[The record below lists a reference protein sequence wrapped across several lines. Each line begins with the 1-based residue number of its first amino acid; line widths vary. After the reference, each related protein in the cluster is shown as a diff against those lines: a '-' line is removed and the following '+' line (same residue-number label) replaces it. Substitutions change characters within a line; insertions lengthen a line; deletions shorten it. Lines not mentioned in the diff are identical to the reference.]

1 MRRAFGL
8 ILLALGVFAVAGAV
22 LLPTYVYPKLAKVP
36 LDQDSTS
43 LLEGTASQVL
53 AVTDNGSGPVSAIR
67 KDAKLTATAHVQANF
82 AAPEMHQDTDYA
94 VWLLAVQVTDDADNT
109 VLSASKRQ
117 VCFDR
122 RTGEGYEPRGESDPQ
137 CDAKSSFVT
146 ELKDKADKDGQKP
159 PETNDYKAQPGL
171 QFKFPFGTEQQ
182 DYKVY
187 DDNTGA
193 AVTAKYS
200 GTETV
205 DGIETY
211 KFVQDI
217 PDTKTA
223 TKDVPGSLVG
233 SADPTVKAD
242 LYYRGVNTMW
252 VEPVTGIEV
261 KQQQQ
266 QHQELRTLTSSA
278 VVFDGTLAFTA
289 ETVAKM
295 ADQVNANKGRLEFLS
310 STGPLWLGI
319 GGGVLIIGSIVLLAR
334 RRRPEPPVAPRGKQ
348 PPRKV
353 LFTAGP

>member
-22 LLPTYVYPKLAKVP
+22 VLPAYVYPRLAKVP

-43 LLEGTASQVL
+43 VLEGTASKVL
-53 AVTDNGSGPVSAIR
+53 AVTDDGTGPVSKIR
-67 KDAKLTATAHVQANF
+67 EDAKLTATARVQANF
-82 AAPEMHQDTDYA
+82 AAPEMRQDTDYA

-122 RTGEGYEPRGESDPQ
+122 RTGEGYEPHGESDPP
-137 CDAKSSFVT
+137 CDTKSSYVT
-146 ELKDKADKDGQKP
+146 ELADKAAKDGQKP

-171 QFKFPFGTEQQ
+171 NFKFPFGAEQK

-193 AVTAKYS
+193 AVTARYA

-205 DGIETY
+205 SGVETY
-211 KFVQDI
+211 KFVQDV
-217 PDTKTA
+217 PDTKLDS
-223 TKDVPGSLVG
+223 KKVPGSLVG
-233 SADPTVKAD
+233 SDKSTVDAD
-242 LYYRGVNTMW
+242 LYYRGVTTMW

-261 KQQQQ
+261 NQQQQ
-266 QHQELRTLTSSA
+266 QHQELRVGTGGTPT
-278 VVFDGTLAFTA
+278 VVFDGTLAYNGKTISQM
-289 ETVAKM
+289 V
-295 ADQVNANKGRLEFLS
+295 DQVNANKGKLEFLS

-319 GGGVLIIGSIVLLAR
+319 GGGVLIIVAIVLLAR
-334 RRRPEPPVAPRGKQ
+334 RRPAEPPAPPQRRQRMPVG
-348 PPRKV
+348 
-353 LFTAGP
+353 AGR

>member
-43 LLEGTASQVL
+43 VLEGTASKVL
-53 AVTDNGSGPVSAIR
+53 AVTDNGSGPVSNIR
-67 KDAKLTATAHVQANF
+67 DNAKLTATAHVQANF
-82 AAPEMHQDTDYA
+82 SAPEMREDTDYA
-94 VWLLAVQVTDDADNT
+94 VWLLAVQVTDDGDGT
-109 VLSASKRQ
+109 VLSATKRQ

-122 RTGEGYEPRGESDPQ
+122 RSGEGYDPRGATDPQ
-137 CDAKSSFVT
+137 CDARSSYVT
-146 ELKDKADKDGQKP
+146 ELKDKADQDGQKP
-159 PETNDYKAQPGL
+159 PEANIEKAQPGL
-171 QFKFPFGTEQQ
+171 NFKFPFGTEQK

-193 AVTAKYS
+193 AVTARYT

-205 DGIETY
+205 NGIETY

-217 PDTKTA
+217 PDTKLDS
-223 TKDVPGSLVG
+223 KKVPGSLVG
-233 SADPTVKAD
+233 SDQSSVDAD

-252 VEPVTGIEV
+252 VEPVTGIQV

-266 QHQELRTLTSSA
+266 QHQELRVGTSGSST
-278 VVFDGTLAFTA
+278 VVFDGTLAYNGKTISQM
-289 ETVAKM
+289 V
-295 ADQVNANKGRLEFLS
+295 DQVNENKGRLEFLS

-319 GGGVLIIGSIVLLAR
+319 GGGVLIIVAIVLLV
-334 RRRPEPPVAPRGKQ
+334 RRRPAEPPAPPQRRHRVPVGAD
-348 PPRKV
+348 R
-353 LFTAGP
+353 